1 MMILTFIV
9 NDFSRDGNGN
19 ATIFFNNNPDRNYHH
34 CCHYFFIGDALMV
47 YLLRLF
53 ISKNMSTMKASVS

>member
-19 ATIFFNNNPDRNYHH
+19 ATIFFNNPDRNYQH

-53 ISKNMSTMKASVS
+53 LFPKICQL